1 MAETVMAL
9 SADRWAV
16 MPGPWAILGWVVHPG
31 GHQGPRLTTGDLGEL
46 QGHREAA
53 SRHHLA
59 NLLPVVPVQ
68 GLVYLQLLGISFA
81 VPKRKRKQVTAE
93 QEP

>member
-1 MAETVMAL
+1 MAEEVMAL

-16 MPGPWAILGWVVHPG
+16 MPGLWVILGWVAHMG
-31 GHQGPRLTTGDLGEL
+31 GHQGPQLTTADLGEL
-46 QGHREAA
+46 QGHGEAA
-53 SRHHLA
+53 SRHHLT